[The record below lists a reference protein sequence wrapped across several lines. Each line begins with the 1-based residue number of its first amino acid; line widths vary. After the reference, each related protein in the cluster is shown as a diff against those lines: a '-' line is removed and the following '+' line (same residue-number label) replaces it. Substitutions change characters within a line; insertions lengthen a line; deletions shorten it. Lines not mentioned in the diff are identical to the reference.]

1 MTWRPSEVYAQSN
14 NVPTTV
20 ERNLQST
27 TNYNT
32 DTNIHSSFNYRHRR
46 QPESHTHVGWRTQQH
61 FYYAQRK
68 CAVWVCVVRAG
79 GAGGVGRWDGVG
91 VCAPSHACCA
101 RTRMTYFVETRVR
114 STHIHRYIGLCAR
127 LNCSRN
133 INELQHYTHTH
144 IHTEQQPMLS
154 VLSACVA
161 LTGAHRVC
169 CYKESTSLYA
179 RGQFKW
185 SIKSSRCYGNIQ
197 HKFAFH
203 AVR

>member
-1 MTWRPSEVYAQSN
+1 M
-14 NVPTTV
+14 

-46 QPESHTHVGWRTQQH
+46 QPESHTRGLEDTTTFLLCTAEMCCVG
-61 FYYAQRK
+61 A
-68 CAVWVCVVRAG
+68 CGGGG
-79 GAGGVGRWDGVG
+79 GAHTPPRMCTQSRVLRTYANDLYCRDTSTIYTYTSVHRII
-91 VCAPSHACCA
+91 CATKLFAKHQ
-101 RTRMTYFVETRVR
+101 RITTLHT
-114 STHIHRYIGLCAR
+114 
-127 LNCSRN
+127 
-133 INELQHYTHTH
+133 YTHT
-144 IHTEQQPMLS
+144 QNNNLC
-154 VLSACVA
+154 SACSVA

-197 HKFAFH
+197 HKLAFH